1 MLARMGNFNR
11 RAVIL
16 GAAASLA
23 VLGTMSF
30 LADGS
35 FGDIAIGG
43 EDLDVRDVRLSYQ
56 DPNTA
61 IRELMAPSPRT

>member
-1 MLARMGNFNR
+1 MLAKMGDINR

-23 VLGTMSF
+23 VLSTMSF

-35 FGDIAIGG
+35 FGDISIADEG
-43 EDLDVRDVRLSYQ
+43 LDVRDVRLSYQ
-56 DPNTA
+56 DPF
-61 IRELMAPSPRT
+61 PFPR